1 MSFGVDRR
9 TVPVSILAKEVNS
22 MLDQLCYKDKNTF
35 LQNVNTVAV
44 LTYLA
49 ALLLLP
55 LIFTHPLYLLG
66 VFLICVLAVVV
77 SDAVKE
83 WVPFLMVGVWVAVF
97 VMILNPLLVQNGSTV
112 LFYGPVLPVIG
123 RLRITMEA
131 VCYGAVMGIRLMAVI
146 TVFALYSAVV
156 HPDRATGLFS
166 RFAWKSSLVV
176 SLATR
181 MIPAAARDLTNAR
194 EVQQMRGVDFSAG
207 NFRERLQKY
216 SWLLEV
222 LLLSSL
228 EGSLETAEAM
238 QARGFGSVR
247 RSSYHSELVRPR
259 DYFCFLSGLLALILA
274 IYVRLKG
281 YADFSYYPELGSDLI
296 WLGVIMLCLIFP
308 LILGWGWNRCLYL
321 KSKI

>member
-123 RLRITMEA
+123 RLRITMSRIPIRPIA
-131 VCYGAVMGIRLMAVI
+131 GCALQWKQSAMGR
-146 TVFALYSAVV
+146 
-156 HPDRATGLFS
+156 
-166 RFAWKSSLVV
+166 
-176 SLATR
+176 
-181 MIPAAARDLTNAR
+181 
-194 EVQQMRGVDFSAG
+194 
-207 NFRERLQKY
+207 
-216 SWLLEV
+216 
-222 LLLSSL
+222 
-228 EGSLETAEAM
+228 
-238 QARGFGSVR
+238 
-247 RSSYHSELVRPR
+247 
-259 DYFCFLSGLLALILA
+259 
-274 IYVRLKG
+274 
-281 YADFSYYPELGSDLI
+281 
-296 WLGVIMLCLIFP
+296 
-308 LILGWGWNRCLYL
+308 
-321 KSKI
+321 